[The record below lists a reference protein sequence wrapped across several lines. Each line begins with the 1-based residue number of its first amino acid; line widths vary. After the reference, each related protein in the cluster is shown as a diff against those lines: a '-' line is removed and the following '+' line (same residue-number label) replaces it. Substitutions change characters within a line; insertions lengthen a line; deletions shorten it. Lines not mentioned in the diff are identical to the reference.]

1 MSAPPLLRLE
11 GLSAAYDA
19 REVLHDLGLEIGV
32 GQMVGLLGPN
42 GSGKSTLLR
51 VIAGLLGAT
60 RGTVSL
66 GGRNVG
72 HYGARER
79 ARRVALVPQSVALPF
94 AFSVFDVVAMGRH
107 PHLGLLGAA
116 GRHDFE
122 VIHQALEQTDCL
134 EFADRPATELS
145 GGELQRVIIARA
157 LAQEPQLL
165 LLDEPTAHLDLN
177 HQLDIARLLRQLNR
191 EHELTVLWVSHDVN
205 LAAEFCDRLVMVQAG
220 RIVADGPPG
229 AVVTSEMVERVY
241 GLHVPVNANPI
252 SGRPQII
259 LSGGEPNGGT
269 A

>member
-1 MSAPPLLRLE
+1 MNDTPGPLLQLHH
-11 GLSAAYDA
+11 LSAAYDA
-19 REVLHDLGLEIGV
+19 REVLHELDLAIPV

-51 VIAGLLGAT
+51 VIAGLQPSAS
-60 RGTVSL
+60 GTVALAGKSL
-66 GGRNVG
+66 A

-94 AFSVFDVVAMGRH
+94 AFSVLDVVGMGRH
-107 PHLGLLGAA
+107 PHLGLFGAA
-116 GRHDFE
+116 GKRDFE
-122 VIHQALEQTDCL
+122 IIHQALAQTDCSDL
-134 EFADRPATELS
+134 QERLATELS

-177 HQLDIARLLRQLNR
+177 HQLDIARLLQQLNR

-205 LAAEFCDRLVMVQAG
+205 LAAEFCDRLVMLQAG

-229 AVVTSEMVERVY
+229 AVVTGEMVERVY
-241 GLHVPVNANPI
+241 GLRVPVNPNPI
-252 SGRPQII
+252 SGRPQIV
-259 LSGGEPNGGT
+259 LSGIPY